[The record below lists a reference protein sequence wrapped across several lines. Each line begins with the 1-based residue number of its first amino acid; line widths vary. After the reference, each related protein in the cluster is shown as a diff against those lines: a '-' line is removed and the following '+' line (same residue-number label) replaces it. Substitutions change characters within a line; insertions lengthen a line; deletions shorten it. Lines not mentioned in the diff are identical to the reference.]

1 MALEKEN
8 RHLAEAEEIVRLL
21 RAHEEGD
28 PDAFGRLVPLVYDQ
42 LRRLARYQ
50 RRQGPQARS
59 LDTTGLVH
67 EAYLKL
73 VGSPGLRIRDRG
85 HLMAV
90 TACAM
95 RQVLI
100 GRARARLRMKRGA
113 GSDPLPLDE
122 QRVPVVVEAEQLLDL
137 DRALGALRRNDERL
151 AQVFECR
158 YFAGL
163 SEEETAEVLGLSLR
177 TVQRGW
183 LRARTWL
190 RAELQGAATRGEG

>member
-1 MALEKEN
+1 MSEPD
-8 RHLAEAEEIVRLL
+8 EIVRLL

-28 PDAFGRLVPLVYDQ
+28 PGAFSRLVPLVYEQ
-42 LRRLARYQ
+42 LRKLARHQ

-73 VGSPGLRIRDRG
+73 AGSPGLRIRDRG

-100 GRARARLRMKRGA
+100 GRARARLRMKRGS

-122 QRVPVVVEAEQLLDL
+122 QRLPVFVEAEQLLDL
-137 DRALGALRRNDERL
+137 DRAIQSLRRNDERL
-151 AQVFECR
+151 AQIFECR

-163 SEEETAEVLGLSLR
+163 GEEETAEVLGLSLR
-177 TVQRGW
+177 TVQRGF

-190 RAELQGAATRGEG
+190 RAELQGAATPTSG

>member
-1 MALEKEN
+1 LTDPED
-8 RHLAEAEEIVRLL
+8 IVQLL

-28 PDAFGRLVPLVYDQ
+28 ASAFGRLVPLVYDQ
-42 LRRLARYQ
+42 LRRLARQQ

-59 LDTTGLVH
+59 LDTTALVH

-73 VGSPGLRIRDRG
+73 AGSPGLRIRDRG

-100 GRARARLRMKRGA
+100 GRARARLRMKRGS
-113 GSDPLPLDE
+113 GHDPLPLDE
-122 QRVPVVVEAEQLLDL
+122 QRLPVFVEAEQLLDL
-137 DRALGALRRNDERL
+137 DRALDSLRRNDDRL
-151 AQVFECR
+151 AQIFECR

-163 SEEETAEVLGLSLR
+163 GEEETAEVLGLSLR

-190 RAELQGAATRGEG
+190 KAELQGAAASDS